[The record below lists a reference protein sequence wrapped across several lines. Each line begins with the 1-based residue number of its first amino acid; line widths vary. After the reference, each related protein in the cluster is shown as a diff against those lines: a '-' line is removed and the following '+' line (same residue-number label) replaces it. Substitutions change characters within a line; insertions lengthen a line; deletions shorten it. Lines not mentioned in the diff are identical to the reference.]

1 MQAGADRSE
10 CVREC
15 ARAIF
20 LDNDYG
26 NDLQD
31 LRYLV
36 DAVYFSVVMLLW
48 AVNRFF
54 LLLCVTR
61 RC

>member
-1 MQAGADRSE
+1 LQAGADRSE

-26 NDLQD
+26 KATDLTHPAFALWQSGVG
-31 LRYLV
+31 R
-36 DAVYFSVVMLLW
+36 FSEHNAHERVI
-48 AVNRFF
+48 
-54 LLLCVTR
+54 
-61 RC
+61 